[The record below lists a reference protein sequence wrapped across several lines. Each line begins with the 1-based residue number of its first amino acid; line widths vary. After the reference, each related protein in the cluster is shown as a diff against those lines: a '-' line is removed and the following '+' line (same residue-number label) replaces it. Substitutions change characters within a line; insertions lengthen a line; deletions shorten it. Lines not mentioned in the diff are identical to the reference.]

1 MIGTSRRALL
11 LVEDFREK
19 QAPSTGER
27 NSVQLVLQGESD
39 DILGR
44 AAVLG
49 IGAEPEREAVP
60 DALGGADRQQ
70 LQDAERD
77 GRDVDEAFVGLELAR
92 DLTAVVLARPV
103 QVLVAASA
111 PALGHDL
118 EPEVVAEAADD
129 LDEHLEGDLDLEAE
143 AVGIEDAFGAEHGV
157 GGDEDAVGALGIDA
171 EHEADEEAVPEEIAA
186 EVADVLEVAVE
197 LDARRAEEVGS
208 IEELRELDAGAADAG
223 APAPARPAGRRQ
235 FIGDGG
241 GADPADEVQVGGQQG

>member
-1 MIGTSRRALL
+1 MIGPARRALL

-49 IGAEPEREAVP
+49 IGTEPEREAVP
-60 DALGGADRQQ
+60 DALGGAERQQ
-70 LQDAERD
+70 L
-77 GRDVDEAFVGLELAR
+77 
-92 DLTAVVLARPV
+92 

-118 EPEVVAEAADD
+118 EPEVVAKAADD

-157 GGDEDAVGALGIDA
+157 GGGEDAG
-171 EHEADEEAVPEEIAA
+171 
-186 EVADVLEVAVE
+186 
-197 LDARRAEEVGS
+197 
-208 IEELRELDAGAADAG
+208 
-223 APAPARPAGRRQ
+223 
-235 FIGDGG
+235 
-241 GADPADEVQVGGQQG
+241 